1 MQVRERQGGTSEAVG
16 VANALASWSV
26 LEVVVPGTIKASAN
40 DKA

>member
-26 LEVVVPGTIKASAN
+26 LGGVPGTIKASAN
-40 DKA
+40 DEA